1 MKVPEKYR
9 VKTGP
14 MASDS
19 SYGCNGYFF
28 IPKGDTG
35 LNVIASDGM
44 GWEHVSVSKYMSEDL
59 PSWYE
64 LVMVKNLFWDE
75 EETVIQF
82 IPKKSEHRSIGEVL
96 HMWKKSNHEYE
107 LPPGITVAPKLI
119 GGIK

>member
-14 MASDS
+14 MASDA
-19 SYGCNGYFF
+19 SYGNNGYFF

-35 LNVIASDGM
+35 LIVIASDGM
-44 GWEHVSVSKYMSEDL
+44 GWEHVSVSRYMSEDL

-64 LVMVKNLFWDE
+64 LALVKNLFWDE

-96 HMWKKSNHEYE
+96 HMWKKSGHEYE
-107 LPPGITVAPKLI
+107 TPPGITVAPR
-119 GGIK
+119 